1 MRLSAPCG
9 NDLLAHFFGERDIHQ
24 MVAVNMP
31 DLAFANH
38 IFHAAAPVLANG
50 ARESMRL
57 RSYPCPGGNRFRDAC
72 LCTLNTHSG
81 LRPLPNFLHNSSRV
95 SCSFADRMLNSST
108 NAAT

>member
-9 NDLLAHFFGERDIHQ
+9 NDLLAHLFGEGDIHQ

-38 IFHAAAPVLANG
+38 IFHAA
-50 ARESMRL
+50 ESMRL

-81 LRPLPNFLHNSSRV
+81 LRPLPNFLHNSPRV